1 MAEQPDAPALPP
13 EASPA
18 EQDGK
23 KKKKPKGKEKVRS
36 VWISFTGRIFAQILG
51 AAATI
56 ILGLLIARQY
66 QVNARKDSA
75 TPTADAQRIS
85 RASRPRR
92 PGETALVVLPL
103 ENLSGDP
110 QQEYFADGMSDALIT
125 DLSRIDGL
133 RVISKTSSMYYKG
146 QRKPLPE
153 IAQELGVDLVVEGS
167 VMKSGERVRITV
179 QLIDAKT
186 DEHLWANKY
195 DRSLRDVLSIQA
207 EVATAIAQEVKV
219 VVTPKEARRRTES
232 RAVDPAVYD
241 LYLLGRHSWSLRTVD
256 GFQDAIRL
264 FKEALAKD
272 PDFALAHAGLADT
285 YSFLGTAGYSTPA
298 VPGGMLQAKAAA
310 KRALALDDSLAEGHT
325 SLGRVLYY
333 YDWDWPGAESSYRR
347 ALALNPGY
355 ATAHQWY
362 ATLLSEQRRDQEA
375 TVKAQRAVAL
385 DPLSPT
391 MHMTLASVHYNGRRF
406 DLAVASGRRAL
417 ELDPNVLA
425 PRLILAGCFMAQG
438 NDRAAIEVCQKAP
451 SPPHPLILAT
461 LSAAYHRAG
470 EKERAGAL
478 RRQLLSRP
486 GVSTAAL
493 VRLHAGWAE
502 PDLLFTALGRAVAER
517 SEIIP
522 RLGVSPLFD
531 AVRSDS
537 RFPALLKRLQL
548 HN

>member
-1 MAEQPDAPALPP
+1 MAEQPDVPAPPP
-13 EASPA
+13 EASQA
-18 EQDGK
+18 EQDRK
-23 KKKKPKGKEKVRS
+23 KKKKDKVRS
-36 VWISFTGRIFAQILG
+36 AWISFTGRIIAQILG

-56 ILGLLIARQY
+56 VLGLLIARQY
-66 QVNARKDSA
+66 QGNAGKDPAGPS
-75 TPTADAQRIS
+75 TDPQRTS
-85 RASRPRR
+85 RADRPRS
-92 PGETALVVLPL
+92 PGETALAVLPL

-167 VMKSGERVRITV
+167 VMKAGERVRITV
-179 QLIDAKT
+179 QLIDANT

-219 VVTPKEARRRTES
+219 ALNPNEATRRTE
-232 RAVDPAVYD
+232 RRPVDPAVYD

-264 FKEALAKD
+264 FRQAIEKD
-272 PDFALAHAGLADT
+272 PEFALAYAGLADT

-298 VPGGMLQAKAAA
+298 VPGGMVQAKAAA

-333 YDWDWPGAESSYRR
+333 YDWDWPGAESEYRR

-362 ATLLSEQRRDQEA
+362 ATLLSEQGRDQEA
-375 TVKAQRAVAL
+375 IPEAQRAVTL
-385 DPLSPT
+385 DPLSAI
-391 MHMTLASVHYNGRRF
+391 MHMTLASVHFNGRRF

-417 ELDPNVLA
+417 ELDPNALA
-425 PRLILAGCFMAQG
+425 PRLILAGCFMARG
-438 NDRAAIEVCQKAP
+438 DARAAIEVCQQAP

-461 LSAAYHRAG
+461 LSAAYSRAG
-470 EKERAGAL
+470 EQERAIAF

-486 GVSTAAL
+486 NVSSAAL
-493 VRLHAGWAE
+493 VRLYAGWAE
-502 PDLLFTALGRAVAER
+502 PDPFFAALDRAVAQR
-517 SEIIP
+517 SDIIP
-522 RLGVSPLFD
+522 RLRVSPLFD

-537 RFPALLKRLQL
+537 RFLALLNRVKLL
-548 HN
+548 N